1 MNNAGIIKSVVN
13 LSTLAVL
20 LLVLLMQS
28 SCRVGY
34 SFTGAS
40 VSPLV
45 KTITIHN
52 LPNNAS
58 YVWPTLSRN
67 LTQAIKD
74 YFTTQ
79 TSLILVERN
88 GDLDLDGSIT
98 GYTITPTAIQGN
110 ETAAM
115 NRLTITVHMKFV
127 NKINEKQNFET
138 DFSKYLD
145 YNSTPEPSPGQMDTY
160 IATIN
165 EQLVQEIFNKSFAN
179 W

>member
-1 MNNAGIIKSVVN
+1 MRQQKNFCSV
-13 LSTLAVL
+13 SKWTAIAVL
-20 LLVLLMQS
+20 LLVLLTQS

-34 SFTGAS
+34 SFTQAS
-40 VSPLV
+40 VSPLI
-45 KTITIHN
+45 KTIVIRN

-58 YVWPTLSRN
+58 LVVPTLSRN
-67 LTQAIKD
+67 LTQALKD

-79 TSLILVERN
+79 TSLILVDRN
-88 GDLDLDGSIT
+88 GDLDMDGSIT

-138 DFSKYLD
+138 DFSKFVD
-145 YNSTPEPSPGQMDTY
+145 FNSTPQPSPSQMEDY

-165 EQLVQEIFNKSFAN
+165 EQLVLEIFNKSFAN